1 MRIIKPSV
9 ELFPPVEQQN
19 LLKHIERCGRVC
31 YKSEDKIT
39 DDSAPK
45 FVSGIIKRGHEAV
58 LEHGSF
64 IFEMN
69 KTSFNDFT
77 TILTSLEQGGFRSFL
92 RITCESRPV
101 VSGNVRAWRDFLK
114 ACAADYFIPA
124 YMKEFIKENGLLFP
138 EFQSSDL
145 YIDYLGFDDI
155 KFSPLSAH
163 DLQEGIEQLTH
174 TDMTAHFIVDR
185 GVSHEIVRHRPASF
199 CQESTRYCSYIKDK
213 FGNEITV
220 ILPLFFDTGMGTAS
234 NSLVY
239 DCWKTSCER
248 DEEAYFKLLGYG
260 ATPQQA
266 RSVLPTSLK
275 TEVMMTANL
284 TEWIH
289 FLKLRCSPAAHPQM
303 VEVAVPLLKQ
313 FTAQF
318 QNVFNDI
325 EVEK

>member
-1 MRIIKPSV
+1 MRVIKPTV
-9 ELFPPVEQQN
+9 ELYSPVERAN
-19 LLKHIERCGRVC
+19 ILKHIERCGRVC
-31 YKSEDKIT
+31 YKSEDMIT

-64 IFEMN
+64 IFELN
-69 KTSFNDFT
+69 KLSFTDLT
-77 TILTSLEQGGFRSFL
+77 TILTSLEHDGFRSFL
-92 RITCESRPV
+92 RITCDSRPV
-101 VSGNVRAWRDFLK
+101 VSGNIRAWRDFLR
-114 ACAADYFIPA
+114 ACSENYFIPA
-124 YMKEFIKENGLLFP
+124 YMRDFLTENKILFP
-138 EFQSSDL
+138 EFQSNEM
-145 YIDYLGFDDI
+145 YVEYLGFDDV
-155 KFSPLSAH
+155 KFEPLSIC
-163 DLQEGIEQLTH
+163 DLREGIEQLTH
-174 TDMTAHFIVDR
+174 IDMTAHFIVDR

-248 DEEAYFKLLGYG
+248 DEAAYFKLLEYG

-266 RSVLPTSLK
+266 RSVLPSSLK
-275 TEVMMTANL
+275 TEVMMTTNL
-284 TEWIH
+284 AEWMH

-303 VEVAVPLLKQ
+303 IEVAIPLLKQ
-313 FTAQF
+313 FAEKF
-318 QNVFNDI
+318 PNVFNNI